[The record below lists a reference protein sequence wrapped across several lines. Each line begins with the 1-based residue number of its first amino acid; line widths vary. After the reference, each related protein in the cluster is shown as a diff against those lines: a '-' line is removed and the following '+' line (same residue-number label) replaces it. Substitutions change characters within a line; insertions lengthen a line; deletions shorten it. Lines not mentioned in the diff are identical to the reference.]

1 MTTILKLRDYRLV
14 LEVGF
19 FYLFAHRCSKGVFLA
34 KISDKHSL
42 NELKR
47 RARTI
52 KLVLSDCDGVLTDT
66 GVYFSKAGEV
76 MKRFSIRDGMG
87 TELLRKA
94 GIETG
99 YISGETSPGLKRR
112 AEKLKL
118 RHLYLG
124 IDDKPATFRKILAKT
139 KLSAG
144 EIAYIGDDVNDLEML
159 KEIGKA
165 GLTATPGDGMP
176 VVKKAVHYICKAN
189 GGYGAFRD
197 FADWILQL
205 RT

>member
-1 MTTILKLRDYRLV
+1 M
-14 LEVGF
+14 
-19 FYLFAHRCSKGVFLA
+19 SA
-34 KISDKHSL
+34 KSSVHLSR
-42 NELKR
+42 NELKQ
-47 RARTI
+47 RARNI

-87 TELLRKA
+87 TELLRKQ

-118 RHLYLG
+118 SHLYLG
-124 IDDKPATFRKILAKT
+124 IDDKQAALKKILVKA
-139 KLSAG
+139 KLSLA
-144 EIAYIGDDVNDLEML
+144 EIAYIGDDVNDLDML
-159 KEIGKA
+159 NEVAKA
-165 GLTATPGDGMP
+165 GLTATPSDGMP
-176 VVKKAVHYICKAN
+176 IVKKAVHHICKAK

-197 FADWILQL
+197 FAEWILLL
-205 RT
+205 RR

>member
-1 MTTILKLRDYRLV
+1 MKERILRLAPKASYV
-14 LEVGF
+14 L
-19 FYLFAHRCSKGVFLA
+19 SK
-34 KISDKHSL
+34 
-42 NELKR
+42 NELR
-47 RARTI
+47 HRARNI

-66 GVYFSKAGEV
+66 GVYYSQAGEA

-118 RHLYLG
+118 VHLYLG
-124 IDDKPATFRKILAKT
+124 IDDKAATLRKILSKT
-139 KLSAG
+139 KLSAA
-144 EIAYIGDDVNDLEML
+144 EIAYIGDDVNDLDIL

-165 GLTATPGDGMP
+165 GLTATPADGMP
-176 VVKKAVHYICKAN
+176 IVKKSVHYVCKAK

-205 RT
+205 QAGQ

>member
-1 MTTILKLRDYRLV
+1 MPDSFIFLRTDARRNLRV
-14 LEVGF
+14 
-19 FYLFAHRCSKGVFLA
+19 A
-34 KISDKHSL
+34 KQISYALTK
-42 NELKR
+42 NELR
-47 RARTI
+47 HRARNI

-66 GVYFSKAGEV
+66 GVYFSKTGEV

-87 TELLRKA
+87 TEMLRKA

-118 RHLYLG
+118 VHLYLG
-124 IDDKPATFRKILAKT
+124 IDDKPEVLRKILSKS

-144 EIAYIGDDVNDLEML
+144 EIAYIGDDINDLDIL
-159 KEIGKA
+159 KEVGKA
-165 GLTATPGDGMP
+165 GLTATPADGMP
-176 VVKKAVHYICKAN
+176 VVKKSVHYICKAK

-197 FADWILQL
+197 FADWILRL
-205 RT
+205 HG

>member
-1 MTTILKLRDYRLV
+1 MAK
-14 LEVGF
+14 
-19 FYLFAHRCSKGVFLA
+19 
-34 KISDKHSL
+34 KISYTLS
-42 NELKR
+42 NTELKY
-47 RARTI
+47 RARNI

-99 YISGETSPGLKRR
+99 YISGETSLGLRRR

-118 RHLYLG
+118 VHLYLG
-124 IDDKPATFRKILAKT
+124 IDDKLAALQKIISKT

-159 KEIGKA
+159 KEVGKA
-165 GLTATPGDGMP
+165 GLTATPADGMP
-176 VVKKAVHYICKAN
+176 VIKKSVHYICKAK
-189 GGYGAFRD
+189 GGHGAFRD
-197 FADWILQL
+197 FADWILRL
-205 RT
+205 HG